1 MTDVP
6 RLVISAPSS
15 GQGKTM
21 VSVGLLAAFTARGLR
36 ACGFKIGPD
45 YVDAGYLGMACGR
58 VGRNLDSRLTSPSL
72 VLDLFAH
79 GSAGTDIAIVEG
91 NLGVFDSTAQH
102 RRSHST
108 AHVAQSLRAPV
119 VLVVDAGS
127 SGQSV
132 AALVHGFRSYDE
144 LLWLGGVIFT
154 NVGSDRHEAILRES
168 MEDVDVPVLG
178 AIRRNDLTPL
188 PAEHHGL
195 VPVADRSMDA
205 VRSIR
210 RLGETMLDQV
220 DLDRLLSI
228 ARSSPRLSES
238 NWTPGGALAE
248 AGAVKSD
255 DAPVVAVA
263 GGSFFTYSYA
273 ENVELLQAAGAQVA
287 VVDPLRDEQLPEGT
301 EALVFGG
308 GFPEWYVEELS
319 SNVELGRQVT
329 ELIGEGAPVVAES
342 SGFTW
347 LTDELDGRPMTG
359 VVPAAA
365 RSIDQTVFGYRP
377 ATACANSVLCPAGL
391 QVTGHKNHRTLV
403 SPRAGETAAWE
414 WPNGRAEGYIQG
426 NLHASYLNLHWARHP
441 RMAGRIV
448 SRVDWAK
455 KRLLTGRRRLW
466 EA

>member
-15 GQGKTM
+15 GQGKTI
-21 VSVGLLAAFTARGLR
+21 VSVGLLAALTARGLR
-36 ACGFKIGPD
+36 ASGFKSGPD

-58 VGRNLDSRLTSPSL
+58 VGRNLDSRLTSQSL
-72 VLDLFAH
+72 VTDLFAH
-79 GSAGTDIAIVEG
+79 GSRDADIAVVEG
-91 NLGVFDSTAQH
+91 NLGVFDSTSQH

-108 AHVAQSLRAPV
+108 AHLAQTLRAPV
-119 VLVVDAGS
+119 ILVVDAGS

-132 AALVHGFRSYDE
+132 AALVHGFRTYDE

-154 NVGSDRHEAILRES
+154 RVGSDRHEEILRES
-168 MEDVDVPVLG
+168 MREVDVPVLG
-178 AIRRNDLTPL
+178 AIRRNDLTAL
-188 PAEHHGL
+188 PPKHHGL

-205 VRSIR
+205 IRAIR

-228 ARSSPRLSES
+228 ARSAPRLPES
-238 NWTPGGALAE
+238 TWTPEEALAE
-248 AGAVKSD
+248 AGGKRSD

-273 ENVELLQAAGAQVA
+273 ENIELLQAAGAQVA
-287 VVDPLRDEQLPEGT
+287 VVDPLRDEELPEGT
-301 EALVFGG
+301 EAVVFGG

-319 SNVELGRQVT
+319 SNVELSRQVV
-329 ELIGEGAPVVAES
+329 ELARAGAPVVAES
-342 SGFTW
+342 SGFIW
-347 LTDELDGRPMTG
+347 LAEELDGRPMSG

-365 RSIDQTVFGYRP
+365 RAIDQTVFGYRP

-391 QVTGHKNHRTLV
+391 QVTGHKNHRTQV
-403 SPRAGETAAWE
+403 SPRAGDTAAWE

-426 NLHASYLNLHWARHP
+426 NLHASYLNLHWAQHP
-441 RMAGRIV
+441 RMAGRVV
-448 SRVDWAK
+448 SRVNWTK
-455 KRLLTGRRRLW
+455 KPVTR
-466 EA
+466 